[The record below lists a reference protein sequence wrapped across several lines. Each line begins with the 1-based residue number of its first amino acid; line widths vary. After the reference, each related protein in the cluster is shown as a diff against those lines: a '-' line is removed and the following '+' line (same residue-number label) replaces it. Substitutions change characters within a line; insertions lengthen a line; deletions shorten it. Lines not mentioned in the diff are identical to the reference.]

1 MALPKLEVPT
11 YELELPLSKK
21 KIKFRPFLVKE
32 QKNLLMAME
41 SEDANNIQHNVRE
54 ILSVCTLTP
63 GIEIDDLPIIDIEY
77 YFINL
82 RAKSV
87 GEIVE
92 SKYRC
97 NNEVTKDDGTTKEC
111 GNLMDVKIDLTDIKP
126 VFEKEINP
134 EIQLTDTV
142 VVKMRY
148 PRFGIIKDSLNM
160 KNIAEVTFNMLA
172 ESIEYIYDGEQFY
185 YAKETPKQELVE
197 FLEQLNQAQ
206 FEKIEEFFTSM
217 PRMSKNIKM
226 TCKKCGFQH
235 ELEAEGI
242 ESFFAF

>member
-21 KIKFRPFLVKE
+21 TIKYRPFLVKE

-41 SEDANNIQHNVRE
+41 SGDAKTIQHNVRE
-54 ILSVCTLTP
+54 ILTVCTLTK
-63 GIEIDDLPIIDIEY
+63 GIDIDDLPIIDIEY

-97 NNEVTKDDGTTKEC
+97 NNEVTNEDGSTKEC
-111 GNLMDVKIDLTDIKP
+111 GNLMDAKIDLTDIKP

-134 EIQLTDTV
+134 EIQLTDKI
-142 VVKMRY
+142 VVKMGY
-148 PRFGIIKDSLNM
+148 PKFGIVKDSLDM
-160 KNIAEVTFNMLA
+160 KDITEVTFNMLA

-185 YAKETPKQELVE
+185 YAKETSKPELLD
-197 FLEQLNQAQ
+197 FLEQLNQQQ
-206 FEKIEEFFTSM
+206 FEKIEEFFASM
-217 PRMSKNIKM
+217 PRMSKKINMK
-226 TCKKCGFQH
+226 CKKCGFQH

-242 ESFFAF
+242 ESFFGF